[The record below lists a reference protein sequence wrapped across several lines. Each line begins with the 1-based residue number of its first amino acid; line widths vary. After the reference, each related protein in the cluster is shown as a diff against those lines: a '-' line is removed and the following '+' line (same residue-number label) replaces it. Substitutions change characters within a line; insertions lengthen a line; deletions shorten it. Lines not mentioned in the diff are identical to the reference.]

1 MDLLNLMVSHQAT
14 LVSVLPALA
23 AVRALAVTQ
32 VFPTGL
38 PLTGAFYDT
47 VVVDGAL
54 MSFLRASRS
63 LTEHVLSPCRLM
75 IMGHTVLVI
84 VR

>member
-1 MDLLNLMVSHQAT
+1 M
-14 LVSVLPALA
+14 LPALA
-23 AVRALAVTQ
+23 EVRDLAVTQ
-32 VFPTGL
+32 VVLRGL
-38 PLTGAFYDT
+38 PITDAFYDT

-54 MSFLRASRS
+54 MSFLRALRS
-63 LTEHVLSPCRLM
+63 LTEHVVSPCRLM